1 MAEKICNF
9 CGNSEYIE
17 KHVEYVYR
25 HHGHYMVFRDVPA
38 EVCLRCGMRYF
49 AAKVILAIE
58 KRFFEIY
65 DEHRQPTQTVT
76 VPVETFV

>member
-9 CGNSEYIE
+9 CNRSEYVE

-25 HHGHYMVFRDVPA
+25 YRGHYMVFRDVPA
-38 EVCLRCGMRYF
+38 EVCLHCGMRYF
-49 AAKVILAIE
+49 AADTILAIE

-65 DEHRQPTQTVT
+65 NNQSQPTQTVT
-76 VPVETFV
+76 VPVETFT